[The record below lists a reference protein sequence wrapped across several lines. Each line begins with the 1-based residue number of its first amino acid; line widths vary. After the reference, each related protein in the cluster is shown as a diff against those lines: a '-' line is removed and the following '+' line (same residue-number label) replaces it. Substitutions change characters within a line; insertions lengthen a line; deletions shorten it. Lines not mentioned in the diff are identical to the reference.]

1 MMLGGLAILWFGS
14 IGVAVLDGRR
24 RPVGLLAL
32 AVLAAGFAAS
42 LALGIDVY
50 RHGAKEMVAGGW
62 EPGVGITLHLD
73 TLGVAFTVLS
83 LGVLLAALAYEVA
96 NGVQTRI
103 FPATVLLMATGLTG
117 LFLTG
122 DAFNFYVFFEI
133 AMIAAYVMTSYGGE
147 PRQLR
152 ASFIFAVVNLIGSV
166 LFVIGIAAVYHIT
179 GRLDMAGIREQM
191 PLVSTSPAILTATI
205 IFVAFSIKLGL
216 FPFHFWLPPV
226 YTGTTPAVAAILS
239 GALAN
244 IGTYGILR
252 FGGDLFPR
260 ELAHGANVLLILGSL
275 SIVYGALQAIS
286 RGSAAEVLA
295 YSAIGQVGYILIA
308 IGIGGRTGFVAAIL
322 YAIINSLNKTALF
335 FAMNVRG
342 WLVGAAF
349 AIGAFS
355 VAGVPPALGF
365 FAKLAL
371 FRLGVAER
379 AWWVVVLVFVG
390 GAMSFVYMF
399 QLFGWRFL
407 KPSDDEEPDASLAGQ
422 AITGLVALALLGLGI
437 WPEPLL
443 ALSQHA
449 ASVLPKVAP

>member
-1 MMLGGLAILWFGS
+1 MM
-14 IGVAVLDGRR
+14 
-24 RPVGLLAL
+24 LLAL
-32 AVLAAGFAAS
+32 AIPWFGGIMVALLDGRKRRTGLVAIAVLAASFIAS
-42 LALGIDVY
+42 IVNGIAIY
-50 RHGAKEMVAGGW
+50 RHGAQEMVAGGW
-62 EPGVGITLHLD
+62 EAGVGITLRLD

-83 LGVLLAALAYEVA
+83 LGVLLAALAFEVA
-96 NGVQTRI
+96 NGVQTRV
-103 FPATVLLMATGLTG
+103 FPALVLLMATGLTG

-133 AMIAAYVMTSYGGE
+133 SMIAAYVMTSYGGQ

-179 GRLDMAGIREQM
+179 GRLDMAGIRDQM

-260 ELAHGANVLLILGSL
+260 ELARGGNVLLILGSL

-286 RGSAAEVLA
+286 RGSAGEVLA

-308 IGIGGRTGFVAAIL
+308 IGIGGRAGFVAAIL

-335 FAMNVRG
+335 FAMNLRG
-342 WLVGAAF
+342 WIVSAAF

-371 FRLGVAER
+371 FRLGANER
-379 AWWVVVLVFVG
+379 DWWVIALVFIG
-390 GAMSFVYMF
+390 GAMSFIYMF
-399 QLFGWRFL
+399 QLYGWRFL
-407 KPSDDEEPDASLAGQ
+407 KPADGDETPTPLVAQL
-422 AITGLVALALLGLGI
+422 ITGAVALALVALGV

-449 ASVLPKVAP
+449 ASVLPGVAP